1 MRMKISLTIAA
12 LVAALLAACGGDAPS
27 SKPPGSA
34 GVQDRSPELVHVH
47 GLGLNAADQSLYV
60 ATHSGLYRLTE
71 KGPELVGGR
80 TWDVMGFTV
89 RGPDHFIGGG
99 HPSPEE
105 IRQNKYPPLL
115 GFIETTD
122 GGDTWAILAMKGEVD
137 LHALAVD
144 DGEIY
149 AVDSSSGRLL
159 ASPDG
164 KTWEIRSNLTATSLA
179 VEAKGRLLATTR
191 AGLVESLDRGRTW
204 KASADAPPLVL
215 AAVEPGGPT
224 WGVTADG
231 AVHRNDGAGSWQ
243 KVGTVAGKP
252 EALSASPGRLFAAT
266 DRGIFESTDGASW
279 TTLYTT
285 AE

>member
-1 MRMKISLTIAA
+1 MRMRVSLTIAA
-12 LVAALLAACGGDAPS
+12 LAAALCVACGGDDANGG
-27 SKPPGSA
+27 PPGS
-34 GVQDRSPELVHVH
+34 DRPREGSPELVHVH

-60 ATHSGLYRLTE
+60 ATHNGLYRLTE
-71 KGPELVGGR
+71 RGPELVGGR

-149 AVDSSSGRLL
+149 AVESSSGRLL
-159 ASPDG
+159 ASADG
-164 KTWEIRSNLTATSLA
+164 KTWETRSNLAAMSLA
-179 VEAKGRLLATTR
+179 AEANGRLLATTR
-191 AGLVESLDRGRTW
+191 AGLVESLDGGRTW
-204 KASADAPPLVL
+204 TASADAPPFVL
-215 AAVEPGGPT
+215 AAVAPGGPT

-231 AVHRNDGAGSWQ
+231 AVHRNDGADRWRE
-243 KVGTVAGKP
+243 VGTVAGKP

-266 DRGIFESTDGASW
+266 DRGIFESTDGISW
-279 TTLYTT
+279 STLYTT
-285 AE
+285 PE